1 MVHFSYSAFLNVAAE
16 EELDMFQYFRP
27 QNILFLQFI
36 HALGPSDF

>member
-16 EELDMFQYFRP
+16 KELDMFQYFRP
-27 QNILFLQFI
+27 QSLFLQFI